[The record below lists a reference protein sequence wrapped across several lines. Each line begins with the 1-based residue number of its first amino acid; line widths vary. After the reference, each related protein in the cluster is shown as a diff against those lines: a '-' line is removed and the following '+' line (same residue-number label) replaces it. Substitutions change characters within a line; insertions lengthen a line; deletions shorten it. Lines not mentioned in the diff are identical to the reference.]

1 MDISNNIGNSPNV
14 SNLIASSIS
23 KLNLNSVKKPNISFD
38 EKIKPKKVETKE
50 PIQEENIILTDEN
63 PKISIDVD
71 DIQKYAQMVGEKVSV
86 DDINYGIMYGRSVIA
101 DYIA

>member
-1 MDISNNIGNSPNV
+1 MEISSNISKNSNV

-23 KLNLNSVKKPNISFD
+23 KLNLNSVKKPDLKLNKQIEEKNIPS
-38 EKIKPKKVETKE
+38 EEI
-50 PIQEENIILTDEN
+50 IQEENVIPTDEK
-63 PKISIDVD
+63 PKTRVDVD

>member
-1 MDISNNIGNSPNV
+1 MDITNNTNV

-23 KLNLNSVKKPNISFD
+23 KLNLNSIKRPNISLNN
-38 EKIKPKKVETKE
+38 ETTEQKA
-50 PIQEENIILTDEN
+50 PEENIAEKQETIIPDEI
-63 PKISIDVD
+63 PDKTVDVD
-71 DIQKYAQMVGEKVSV
+71 DIQKYAGMIGENVSV

>member
-1 MDISNNIGNSPNV
+1 MNVNNNIENSAAV
-14 SNLIASSIS
+14 TNLIAASIS
-23 KLNLNSVKKPNISFD
+23 KLNLNSVKVPEFSLNQ
-38 EKIKPKKVETKE
+38 ETKQDKK
-50 PIQEENIILTDEN
+50 PEEVILPEEEAVIPNDSVN
-63 PKISIDVD
+63 KSVDVD